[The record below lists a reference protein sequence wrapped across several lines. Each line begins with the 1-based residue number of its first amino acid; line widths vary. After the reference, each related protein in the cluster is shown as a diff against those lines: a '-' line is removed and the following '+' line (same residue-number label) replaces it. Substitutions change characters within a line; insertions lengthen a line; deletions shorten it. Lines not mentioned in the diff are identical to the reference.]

1 MIKDHND
8 TGLAE
13 FSVTIMLGLSLFF
26 LGPLLVVLSRTA
38 PSTISICLAYFSSMV
53 LLLAIWLA
61 IGNSPFAARLLLA
74 MVPGTGLGLLTLSE
88 GGGAIAFAELA
99 LIVPLASVP
108 SFFLRSLGYRMTRFQ
123 AKSAARD
130 VSSCARPVQF
140 TLRQLFGLTAVVAI
154 YAFLARLIT
163 GKNELDVDGVEVMAL
178 FAVLSLSAAAAA
190 WAALAVTRPAIR
202 LISVGTVTGAIA
214 IVLAMVFGRG
224 DPLWRMTIATWPPIH
239 TLMVGAE
246 LILFREIG
254 YRLVRLPPTPSASA
268 TDPALN
274 DVNQPTS
281 PSITSDSASSAD
293 CADFRG

>member
-13 FSVTIMLGLSLFF
+13 FSMAIMLGLSLFF

-38 PSTISICLAYFSSMV
+38 PSTISICLAYFSSMA

-74 MVPGTGLGLLTLSE
+74 MVPGMGLGLIALSE
-88 GGGAIAFAELA
+88 GRRAAALAELIV

-108 SFFLRSLGYRMTRFQ
+108 SFFLRSLGYRLTRFQ

-130 VSSCARPVQF
+130 ASSCAQPLQF

-154 YAFLARLIT
+154 YAFLARMLT
-163 GKNELDVDGVEVMAL
+163 AKNERDVDGVEVMAL
-178 FAVLSLSAAAAA
+178 FAVLSLSAAAAS
-190 WAALAVTRPAIR
+190 WAALAVTRPGIR
-202 LISVGTVTGAIA
+202 LISVGSVTGAIA

-254 YRLVRLPPTPSASA
+254 YRLVRLPP
-268 TDPALN
+268 
-274 DVNQPTS
+274 
-281 PSITSDSASSAD
+281 
-293 CADFRG
+293 